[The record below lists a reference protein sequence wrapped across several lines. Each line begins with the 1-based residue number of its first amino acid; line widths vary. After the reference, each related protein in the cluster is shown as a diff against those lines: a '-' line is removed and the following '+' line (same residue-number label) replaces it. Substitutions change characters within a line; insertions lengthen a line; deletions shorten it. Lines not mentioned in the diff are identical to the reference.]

1 MLTLPLLQV
10 KLRRLPSVSP
20 GNGDGDVAR
29 QASREID
36 DLVADAI
43 APRFQVVGP
52 QLKYFLWNPRKRV
65 LPAWLLLVDGA
76 ALVGAQRVGE
86 PIYLH
91 LRHSVSHCPLND
103 GGGELDLFLLGFAGR
118 TTEPLYQG
126 AFLVFDRSGKT
137 HVFVRLFGLLEG
149 RFLLDLLCIGNQV
162 IDA

>member
-1 MLTLPLLQV
+1 MLTLPVLQV

-76 ALVGAQRVGE
+76 ALVGAQRVGV

-91 LRHSVSHCPLND
+91 LRHAVSHDPLND
-103 GGGELDLFLLGFAGR
+103 DGENVELFHRGCA
-118 TTEPLYQG
+118 
-126 AFLVFDRSGKT
+126 
-137 HVFVRLFGLLEG
+137 
-149 RFLLDLLCIGNQV
+149 
-162 IDA
+162 